1 MKYKFYINFFIHLLV
16 LVIFSSIIIIFG
28 NPIYGTT
35 DDYILSSIVSGEFTG
50 NLERQLIFIQ
60 PFIGNMMNFLQ
71 ILIPVVNIYSFFLL
85 LNVILVLTLFL
96 SLINDLDYKTLII
109 YFFILTLLFWFTLK
123 PTYTEIGRAHV

>member
-109 YFFILTLLFWFTLK
+109 YFLF
-123 PTYTEIGRAHV
+123 